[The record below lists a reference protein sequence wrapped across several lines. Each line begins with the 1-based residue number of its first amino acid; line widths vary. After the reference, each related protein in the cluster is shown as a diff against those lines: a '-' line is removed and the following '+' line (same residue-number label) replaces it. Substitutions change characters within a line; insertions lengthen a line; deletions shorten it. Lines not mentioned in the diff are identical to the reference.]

1 MSQPSPAPVREDAVT
16 AHYLAHVNQY
26 ARDTVEGSVEGPLR
40 EIAAEP
46 LVTPG
51 KGVRARMLSAVGDVL
66 NVESWKLV
74 PAAAACELL
83 HNASLIHDDVQ
94 DGDTVRRGEPT
105 VWARHGVAQAINAG
119 DLLLMNAVTALD
131 TPLYSPELRWSLA
144 RACMRRSSA
153 TVGGQALELAL
164 NKHADIPPSLP
175 LYIRAAL
182 GKTGHFFA
190 LPVELAALVA
200 GLPEDVAEQLGDAA
214 LGLGVVYQ
222 IADDLLDLYGDKG
235 RGARGNDIREGK
247 FSVLVAIHLE
257 RRPADRAWLVPLL
270 RKDRDETTV
279 SDVERA
285 AAAFIASDAVR
296 LSARRAMDLLD
307 VLRSEPRLADY
318 PAVRHVLESVGAQIL
333 RPVSSL
339 LGLLDGAP
347 STERL
352 AR

>member
-1 MSQPSPAPVREDAVT
+1 MSDLNPGETSDA
-16 AHYLAHVNQY
+16 AAAANYLAHVNRY
-26 ARDTVEGSVEGPLR
+26 ARGVVEGSVDGLLS
-40 EIAAEP
+40 EIATEP

-66 NVESWKLV
+66 NVESWRLV

-131 TPLYSPELRWSLA
+131 TPLYTPALRWSLA

-164 NKHADIPPSLP
+164 SKHADIPPSLP

-200 GLPEDVAEQLGDAA
+200 GLPDDTAEQLGDAA

-235 RGARGNDIREGK
+235 RGAPGNDVREGK

-270 RKDRDETTV
+270 RKSRDETTGA
-279 SDVERA
+279 DVERVA
-285 AAAFIASDAVR
+285 TAFISSDAVR
-296 LSARRAMDLLD
+296 LSAQRAADLLD
-307 VLRSEPRLADY
+307 VLGSEPRLNDF
-318 PAVRHVLESVGAQIL
+318 PAVRHVLESVGGQIL
-333 RPVSSL
+333 RPLSSL
-339 LGLLDGAP
+339 IGLLAGAP
-347 STERL
+347 VTERL